1 MYDYKTS
8 KKINKRSYFNKV
20 LKKNTMMKYPLGHLE
35 DCNYNHYALQI
46 SLYAYMLENRN
57 PEMNIQD
64 LYIIHCTDS
73 GENKIKVPYLRKEV
87 ESMIREYKKTL
98 LINQQY
104 DRNKPIEY

>member
-1 MYDYKTS
+1 MFQD
-8 KKINKRSYFNKV
+8 I
-20 LKKNTMMKYPLGHLE
+20 
-35 DCNYNHYALQI
+35 
-46 SLYAYMLENRN
+46 ENRN

-64 LYIIHCTDS
+64 LYIIHCTYS